1 MRTTRVALVAIAV
14 VFFGLVA
21 MRGPAGSAAPAPTAE
36 SVTLRD
42 INYDDLGKL
51 VHTYKGK
58 VVVVD
63 FWGEY

>member
-1 MRTTRVALVAIAV
+1 MHMVRVALIGFTAV
-14 VFFGLVA
+14 ILGLVA

-51 VHTYKGK
+51 VRSYKGK